1 MSNTSENDIVIIYD
15 EDLYSSQYDEEILI
29 HNIERLS
36 QYSIFITQE
45 ELSNNFIWNYLLNTK
60 YNKII
65 EDENVNFMNVISKYP
80 DFSIPRNS

>member
-1 MSNTSENDIVIIYD
+1 MSDKLENDIIIIYD
-15 EDLYSSQYDEEILI
+15 EDLYLTQYDEEILI

-60 YNKII
+60 YNKFV
-65 EDENVNFMNVISKYP
+65 EDENVTFMNVISKYP
-80 DFSIPRNS
+80 DFSIPRKL